1 MTKENHNTEIIENSE
16 FDFFDF
22 SDVDPFFA
30 KRNAVANELLALIS
44 HENISRKQLSEKL
57 EWPPSRLSKVL
68 SGEQNLTV
76 KTITAI
82 SLALGYDFSIYFH
95 KIHKKEMVQPWEKL
109 SGISNISHIK
119 VLSEIQKYKINVHL
133 QSKEDVMRDLLNGRG
148 KESYLS
154 LSLNENINKNKE
166 INQKDTYTNTLNFN
180 DASSLKTFN
189 TFNLTPKMVIS
200 HG

>member
-109 SGISNISHIK
+109 SGIANISHIK

-189 TFNLTPKMVIS
+189 LTPKMVIS

>member
-1 MTKENHNTEIIENSE
+1 MKKENHNTEIIEDSD

-30 KRNAVANELLALIS
+30 KKNAVANELLALIS
-44 HENISRKQLSEKL
+44 HENTSRKELSEKL
-57 EWPPSRLSKVL
+57 KWAPSRLSKVL

-95 KIHKKEMVQPWEKL
+95 KIYKKEMVQPWEKP
-109 SGISNISHIK
+109 SDISSISHTHTVK
-119 VLSEIQKYKINVHL
+119 EIAKYKLNVHI
-133 QSKEDVMRDLLNGRG
+133 QSKEDVMMDLLCGRG
-148 KESYLS
+148 KERYLS
-154 LSLNENINKNKE
+154 LSVNEKIIKNNKLDKIETN
-166 INQKDTYTNTLNFN
+166 TNTLTLSGNP
-180 DASSLKTFN
+180 LRTFN
-189 TFNLTPKMVIS
+189 VTPKMVNS

>member
-1 MTKENHNTEIIENSE
+1 MRKENSNTEIAQEDD

-44 HENISRKQLSEKL
+44 HENISRKQLSENL
-57 EWPPSRLSKVL
+57 EWAPSRLSKVL

-82 SLALGYDFSIYFH
+82 SLSLGYDFSIYFH
-95 KIHKKEMVQPWEKL
+95 KIHKKEMVQPWEKTTEIANL
-109 SGISNISHIK
+109 S
-119 VLSEIQKYKINVHL
+119 KINIVIGIKNHNINL
-133 QSKEDVMRDLLNGRG
+133 QIQSKEDVINDLLNGRG

-154 LSLNENINKNKE
+154 LSINENIIKNKE
-166 INQKDTYTNTLNFN
+166 IETNSIKRNTLTFSGI
-180 DASSLKTFN
+180 SSFN
-189 TFNLTPKMVIS
+189 TFNVKQKVVNS

>member
-109 SGISNISHIK
+109 SGIANISHIK

>member
-95 KIHKKEMVQPWEKL
+95 KIHRKEMIQPWEKL
-109 SGISNISHIK
+109 SEISSVSHINIS
-119 VLSEIQKYKINVHL
+119 SEIKKYKITVNI
-133 QSKEDVMRDLLNGRG
+133 QSKEDVMRDLSNGRG
-148 KESYLS
+148 KENYLS
-154 LSLNENINKNKE
+154 LSLSVNENINKNKE
-166 INQKDTYTNTLNFN
+166 INKKNIYTNTLKFN
-180 DASSLKTFN
+180 ETPSLKTFN
-189 TFNLTPKMVIS
+189 TFNLTPKMVI
-200 HG
+200 

>member
-109 SGISNISHIK
+109 SGIANISHIK

-189 TFNLTPKMVIS
+189 TFNLTPKMVI
-200 HG
+200 

>member
-1 MTKENHNTEIIENSE
+1 MRKENSNTEIAQEDD

-44 HENISRKQLSEKL
+44 HENISRKKLSENL
-57 EWPPSRLSKVL
+57 EWAPSRLSKVL

-95 KIHKKEMVQPWEKL
+95 KIHKKEMVQPWEKTTEIANL
-109 SGISNISHIK
+109 SKINI
-119 VLSEIQKYKINVHL
+119 VSEIKNY
-133 QSKEDVMRDLLNGRG
+133 
-148 KESYLS
+148 
-154 LSLNENINKNKE
+154 NIN
-166 INQKDTYTNTLNFN
+166 FHGH
-180 DASSLKTFN
+180 
-189 TFNLTPKMVIS
+189 LTDL
-200 HG
+200 